1 MNCRDFEMIITT
13 LARAQ
18 MLEGNTREKSL
29 AHAEACA
36 RCAGRLAED
45 RALLAGV
52 QAVVEDIAGESA
64 PMRVEAALLLAFHER
79 AGSSSHV
86 LRMPQ
91 GRDLTR
97 WMWAAAAAAILAL
110 LSTVVVSWLQAR
122 SFNENNQSRDRSSE
136 PPAVITPP
144 PAPINPTVDP
154 DSHVASGGHHGG
166 TRRRAI
172 RHRGPEQGGKEIATD
187 FLPLLDGDDLD
198 SLESSQ
204 LVRVELPGSAL
215 IAVGLPVDAEMA
227 NAPVKADVLLG
238 HDGLARAIRFVR

>member
-1 MNCRDFEMIITT
+1 MIITT
-13 LARAQ
+13 LAREKV
-18 MLEGNTREKSL
+18 LEGITREKSL

-36 RCAGRLAED
+36 RCAGRLAEE

-64 PMRVEAALLLAFHER
+64 PMRVEAALLLAFQER

-91 GRDLTR
+91 SRDLTR

-110 LSTVVVSWLQAR
+110 VSTVVVSRLHGR
-122 SFNENNQSRDRSSE
+122 SFNENNAARELSSGS
-136 PPAVITPP
+136 PAPTTPP
-144 PAPINPTVDP
+144 ERIVTGADDNRRATPGP
-154 DSHVASGGHHGG
+154 
-166 TRRRAI
+166 RRREAGRHAI
-172 RHRGPEQGGKEIATD
+172 LHHEQGGREIATD
-187 FLPLLDGDDLD
+187 FLPLLDGDDLS
-198 SLESSQ
+198 SLDSSQ

-227 NAPVKADVLLG
+227 NTPVKADVLLG